1 MSEMLALIKEKG
13 EVLLRTT
20 SRPVCDAPNHVLIR
34 VKMAGICRT
43 DLAVM
48 RSKLVTPEPLIVG
61 HEFAGEIAAIGH
73 QVQHLHVGM
82 AVTAMPLLPCG
93 DCLACLEHRS
103 ESCYRGKMLGLHVS
117 GAFAEFVCLPAEQV
131 YALPSHW
138 PTALRW
144 ETAAFSEPV
153 AAAAAILKADIHPDQ
168 PGAIVGH
175 GRIAELSLR
184 LLKSQGF
191 DQVKLFS
198 QPQDLPS
205 NGFDWLI
212 ETGLSNACLDP
223 LLTALRPRGQLLIK
237 SRHLPTLQ
245 FDPHLFIRKE
255 IRLQGVYY
263 AAFPWVLQWLSE
275 HAEQVQDLF
284 GPVYPAQAWRKAL
297 EAAEAGES
305 LKIFLSWP

>member
-20 SRPVCDAPNHVLIR
+20 PRPVCEAPNHVLIR

-48 RSKLVTPEPLIVG
+48 RSQLVTPEPLIVG
-61 HEFAGEIAAIGH
+61 HEFAGEIAAIGD
-73 QVQHLHVGM
+73 QVHHLQVGM
-82 AVTAMPLLPCG
+82 HVTAMPLLPCG
-93 DCLACLEHRS
+93 SCLACLENHA
-103 ESCYRGKMLGLHVS
+103 ESCYCGKMLGLHVS
-117 GAFAEFVCLPAEQV
+117 GAFAEYVCLPAEQV
-131 YALPSHW
+131 YALPADW
-138 PTALRW
+138 PTTLSW

-153 AAAAAILKADIHPDQ
+153 AAAAAILKADIHWDVA
-168 PGAIVGH
+168 GAIVGQ
-175 GRIAELSLR
+175 GRIAELSMR

-191 DQVKLFS
+191 EQVELYAH
-198 QPQDLPS
+198 PQDLPN
-205 NGFDWLI
+205 NGFAWLI

-223 LLTALRPRGQLLIK
+223 LLTALRPRGLLLLK

-245 FDPHLFIRKE
+245 FDPHLLIRKE

-275 HAEQVQDLF
+275 NAEAVQDLF
-284 GPVYPAQAWRKAL
+284 GPVYPAQAWQKAL

>member
-13 EVLLRTT
+13 EVQLRTT
-20 SRPVCDAPNHVLIR
+20 RRPTCDTSNHVLIR

-48 RSKLVTPEPLIVG
+48 RSQLATPEPLIVG
-61 HEFAGEIAAIGH
+61 HEFAGEIAEIGD
-73 QVQHLHVGM
+73 QVHHLQVGM
-82 AVTAMPLLPCG
+82 PVTAMPLLPCG
-93 DCLACLEHRS
+93 LCSACLEKRT

-131 YALPSHW
+131 FALPQNW
-138 PTALRW
+138 PTALSW

-153 AAAAAILKADIHPDQ
+153 AAAAAILKAEIHPKLQ
-168 PGAIVGH
+168 GAIVGQ

-184 LLKSQGF
+184 LLNSQGF
-191 DQVKLFS
+191 ERIKMYA

-212 ETGLSNACLDP
+212 ETGLSAACVNS
-223 LLTALRPRGQLLIK
+223 LLTALRPRGLLLLK

-245 FDPHLFIRKE
+245 FDPQLLIRKE

-263 AAFPWVLQWLSE
+263 AAFPWVLKWL
-275 HAEQVQDLF
+275 AENADRVQDLF
-284 GPVYPAQAWRKAL
+284 GPVYPAQSWQSAL